1 MTFNLPNPAYAV
13 FESIEVEEVTQDEEV
28 IQWGEFIA
36 NPRVNNIIEGGF
48 RLVWD
53 VEDETK
59 GVYFT
64 DLVDNGDNTFTG
76 SDSVVSV
83 RPVDTYD
90 ALSLAPSA
98 GVPQPLEVVKAE
110 ILRGGGMVATE
121 LDALVA
127 DDNTVATLMLD
138 TGMGVYVRYAGD
150 WQPLSST
157 SDSLEDLAVVAVGSG
172 AVDVYDAAEGAQTT
186 VSIEDLPVATTDDA
200 GNLSMIDPAANVEG
214 ELIGEEVLTAS
225 GSNIPVIAT
234 ADDMDLGITYGK
246 THPESRWYVA
256 KRAKALG
263 IQDQI
268 PEDWGVFR
276 QLVAVDD

>member
-1 MTFNLPNPAYAV
+1 MMSLPNPAFV
-13 FESIEVEEVTQDEEV
+13 TFKMVEIEEVTEDVETSTWNELL
-28 IQWGEFIA
+28 A
-36 NPRVNNIIEGGF
+36 NPRIGLTEDGT

-53 VEDETK
+53 EGDEVR
-59 GVYFT
+59 GVSFK
-64 DLVDNGDNTFTG
+64 DLNPVGDGTFAG
-76 SDSVVSV
+76 SDAVVLV
-83 RPVDTYD
+83 RPVDPYD

-127 DDNTVATLMLD
+127 EDNTVATLMLD
-138 TGMGVYVRYAGD
+138 TGLGVYVRYAGD
-150 WQPLSST
+150 WQPISST

-172 AVDVYDAAEGAQTT
+172 AVDVYDAAEGARTT
-186 VSIEDLPVATTDDA
+186 VSIEDLPIATSDDQ
-200 GNLSMIDPAANVEG
+200 GNLSMIDPTASVEG
-214 ELIGEEVLTAS
+214 EVISDEVLTAS
-225 GSNIPVIAT
+225 GANIPIIAT
-234 ADDMDLGITYGK
+234 AEDIDLGITYGS

-263 IQDQI
+263 IQDRI
-268 PEDWGVFR
+268 PADWGVFR

>member
-1 MTFNLPNPAYAV
+1 MMSLPNPAFATFQMV
-13 FESIEVEEVTQDEEV
+13 EVEEVTEDVETST
-28 IQWGEFIA
+28 WNEFLA
-36 NPRVNNIIEGGF
+36 NPQINPVEGG
-48 RLVWD
+48 LLLKWD
-53 VEDETK
+53 ANDEVQ
-59 GVYFT
+59 GVFFK
-64 DLVDNGDNTFTG
+64 DLEAVGDGTFAG
-76 SDSVVSV
+76 GDAVVLV

-90 ALSLAPSA
+90 ALTLAPLA

-150 WQPLSST
+150 WQPISST

-172 AVDVYDAAEGAQTT
+172 AVDVYDAAEGARTT
-186 VSIEDLPVATTDDA
+186 VSIDDLPIATDDDQ
-200 GNLSMIDPAANVEG
+200 GNLSTIDPTEAPE
-214 ELIGEEVLTAS
+214 ELVGDEVLTAS
-225 GSNIPVIAT
+225 GVNIPIIAT
-234 ADDMDLGITYGK
+234 AEDIDLGIRYGS

-263 IQDQI
+263 VQDQI

-276 QLVAVDD
+276 QLVAVDE